1 MSKKKIELEFEIKGS
16 SKILY
21 KRISTPSGLSDW
33 FADNVNVNGDIF
45 TFIWDRSEE
54 KAKLLKMKK
63 DEFVR
68 FKWLEDE
75 DDDSYFELEIK
86 IDPMTKDVALI
97 ITDFVEEDEEEEEVS
112 MLWENQI
119 AELKHVLGS

>member
-97 ITDFVEEDEEEEEVS
+97 ITDFVEEDEEEEVS